1 MKLNIFLTSIDT
13 LNYQEIA
20 QTDIGKTRRKRYKNE
35 SPNNN
40 SKRPTQIVISIFK
53 QNNLHIL
60 SFKVHDK
67 YDMNYIKSLLGS
79 S

>member
-13 LNYQEIA
+13 LNYQEIT
-20 QTDIGKTRRKRYKNE
+20 QTDIGKNRRKRYKNE

-40 SKRPTQIVISIFK
+40 FKRPTQIGISIFK

-60 SFKVHDK
+60 SFTVLDK
-67 YDMNYIKSLLGS
+67 YDINYIKSLLGS
-79 S
+79 